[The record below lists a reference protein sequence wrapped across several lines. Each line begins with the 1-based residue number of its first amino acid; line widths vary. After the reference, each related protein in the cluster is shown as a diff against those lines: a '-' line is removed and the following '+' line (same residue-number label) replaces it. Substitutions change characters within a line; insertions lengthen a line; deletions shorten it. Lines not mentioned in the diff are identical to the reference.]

1 MFRRVLAVSA
11 PLIAGIVVAVAA
23 PVLAHEVQKGDL
35 TLSNLEVRASL
46 GVNPNT
52 GGYMTVANR
61 GDRGDEL
68 IAASCTCARE
78 VQLHLMSMQ
87 GSVMSMRRV
96 NALAVPAH
104 GKLELKSG
112 GAHLMVLGLKKPI
125 KEGEKVTMTLTFR
138 RAGKVETF
146 FHVVKVPGAAAPAAA
161 APHQH

>member
-1 MFRRVLAVSA
+1 MFRRAIAVA
-11 PLIAGIVVAVAA
+11 ATIVAFGAAIAA
-23 PVLAHEVQKGDL
+23 PVLAHEVVKGDL

-52 GGYMTVANR
+52 GGYLTVTNA
-61 GDRGDEL
+61 GAAADEL

-78 VQLHLMSMQ
+78 VQLHLMSMN
-87 GSVMSMRRV
+87 GSVMSMRQVRS
-96 NALAVPAH
+96 LAVPAH

-112 GAHLMVLGLKKPI
+112 GAHLMVLGLRKPI
-125 KEGEKVTMTLTFR
+125 RDGEKVTMTLTFR

-146 FHVVKVPGAAAPAAA
+146 FHVVKVPGAAQPTAA

>member
-11 PLIAGIVVAVAA
+11 PLIAGIVAAVAA

-52 GGYMTVANR
+52 GGYLTVENR
-61 GDRGDEL
+61 GDRADDL
-68 IAASCTCARE
+68 IGASCDCARE
-78 VQLHLMSMQ
+78 VQLHMMSMQ
-87 GSVMSMRRV
+87 GQVMSMRRV
-96 NALAVPAH
+96 RSLAVPAH

-125 KEGEKVTMTLTFR
+125 AEGEKVNMTLTFR

-146 FHVVKVPGAAAPAAA
+146 FQVVKTPGAAAPMA
-161 APHQH
+161 HQH

>member
-11 PLIAGIVVAVAA
+11 PLIAGIVAAVAA

-61 GDRGDEL
+61 GDRPDEL
-68 IAASCTCARE
+68 IAASCGCARE

-96 NALAVPAH
+96 SALTVPAR
-104 GKLELKSG
+104 GKLEVRSG

-138 RAGKVETF
+138 RAGKVEAS
-146 FHVVKVPGAAAPAAA
+146 FHVVKTPGAAAAAR
-161 APHQH
+161 PRQQ

>member
-1 MFRRVLAVSA
+1 MFRRVIAAIAVA
-11 PLIAGIVVAVAA
+11 AVIAA
-23 PVLAHEVQKGDL
+23 PVLAHEVVKGDL
-35 TLSNLEVRASL
+35 TLSNLELRASL

-52 GGYMTVANR
+52 GGYLTVTNR
-61 GDRGDEL
+61 GAADEL

-78 VQLHLMSMQ
+78 VQLHLMSMN

-96 NALAVPAH
+96 TSLAVPAR

-112 GAHLMVLGLKKPI
+112 GGHLMVMGLKKPLA
-125 KEGEKVTMTLTFR
+125 EGGKVRMTLTFR

-146 FHVVKVPGAAAPAAA
+146 FHVVKVPGAAQPAAA